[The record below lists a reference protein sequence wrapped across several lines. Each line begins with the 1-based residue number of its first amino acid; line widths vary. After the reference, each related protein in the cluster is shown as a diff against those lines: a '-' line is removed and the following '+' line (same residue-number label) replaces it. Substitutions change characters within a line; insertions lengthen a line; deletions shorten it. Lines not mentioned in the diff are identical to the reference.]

1 LRLWGR
7 QTADTIRPMFGHGPV
22 VAPLLAAAEP
32 DLVIEIGVYRGAIT
46 KLALRTTEDRG
57 AVVHA
62 IDPAP
67 HEDFDLEGLQAE
79 SGDRFVF
86 HRALSLE
93 ALPEIRGADAVLI
106 DGDHNWYTVYN
117 ELTTIARLAAD
128 DGRPFPLTLMH
139 DVDFPYADRDM
150 YYFPDTIPPEYRQPY
165 DQGGMVMDR
174 EELVDGG
181 GLNAG
186 SHNALAPGGPRN
198 GVKTAIDDFLAE
210 VEAPVTFTS
219 VIGFFGLGVLY
230 DARQLE
236 QHPQLRERIAE
247 LDSPEWLKEQCR
259 RIEHGR
265 LLALTQLQ
273 AASRRETAARRAA
286 RQADRA

>member
-1 LRLWGR
+1 V
-7 QTADTIRPMFGHGPV
+7 FGHGPV
-22 VAPLLAAAEP
+22 IAPLLAAAEP

-46 KLALRTTEDRG
+46 KLALRTTQKRG
-57 AVVHA
+57 AALHA

-67 HEDFDLEGLQAE
+67 QDDFDLEGLQRE
-79 SGDRFVF
+79 FGDRFVF

-93 ALPEIRGADAVLI
+93 ALPDIRGADAVLI

-117 ELTTIARLAAD
+117 ELTTIARLAAED
-128 DGRPFPLTLMH
+128 DKPFPLTLMH

-150 YYFPDTIPPEYRQPY
+150 YYFPDTIPPEYRQPTG
-165 DQGGMVMDR
+165 QGGMVMGEDA
-174 EELVDGG
+174 LVNGG
-181 GLNAG
+181 GLGAG
-186 SHNALAPGGPRN
+186 SHNALTAGGPRN

-230 DARQLE
+230 DTRQLA
-236 QHPQLRERIAE
+236 QRPQLRDRIAE
-247 LDSPEWLKEQCR
+247 LDSPEWLKDQCR

-273 AASRRETAARRAA
+273 AASRRETQARRAA
-286 RQADRA
+286 RQS

>member
-1 LRLWGR
+1 
-7 QTADTIRPMFGHGPV
+7 MFGHGPV
-22 VAPLLAAAEP
+22 IAPLLAAAEP

-46 KLALRTTEDRG
+46 KLALRTTADRS
-57 AVVHA
+57 AAVHA

-67 HEDFDLEGLQAE
+67 QDDFDLAGLQRE
-79 SGDRFVF
+79 FGERFVF
-86 HRALSLE
+86 HRGLSLE
-93 ALPEIRGADAVLI
+93 VLPEIRGADAVLI

-117 ELTTIARLAAD
+117 ELKTIARVAAEE
-128 DGRPFPLTLMH
+128 GKPFPLTLMH
-139 DVDFPYADRDM
+139 DVEFPYADRDM
-150 YYFPDTIPPEYRQPY
+150 YYFPDTIPEEYRQPTGR
-165 DQGGMVMDR
+165 GGMVMG
-174 EELVDGG
+174 EAALVTGG
-181 GLNAG
+181 GLGAG
-186 SHNALAPGGPRN
+186 SHNALTAGGPHN

-210 VEAPVTFTS
+210 VEAPVSFTS

-230 DARQLE
+230 DERQLE

-286 RQADRA
+286 READPA